1 MDSYRLENCFYDLL
15 NMFSEKNASA
25 FSSCLFSVKCNT
37 SNLTESFKK
46 LIYNNGIQEEVYTK
60 QERLIIDSIY
70 DYSVCSEYFIYDKHQ
85 RILCRLIAFDLTK
98 STSLVYDA
106 LAVMKIC
113 NKALNGFNIYMIV
126 GSDSIHI
133 GCDMLGG
140 ESKTS
145 CLISYPINNK
155 VNWESLLYIFSDVTE
170 DKGFLKYYYSLLN
183 TILSVFDCY
192 DNADADENLHNT
204 SSYDQFEDDEDHWYD
219 PSDESLYHDQ
229 QKLFNN
235 YYEPLSAFEYE
246 VEDAKKELDFIKTN
260 RVNSLEMLYEA
271 EKQTEGT
278 KEYYQHYDSSEEKNN
293 YSEELHALLSNPD
306 KLIKVLKNKIIKE

>member
-15 NMFSEKNASA
+15 NVFSEKNASA

-46 LIYNNGIQEEVYTK
+46 LIYNNGNQEEVYTK
-60 QERLIIDSIY
+60 KERLIIDSICNF
-70 DYSVCSEYFIYDKHQ
+70 SVCSEFYIYDKHQ

-98 STSLVYDA
+98 SASLVYDA

-113 NKALNGFNIYMIV
+113 NKALNGFNIYIIV

-145 CLISYPINNK
+145 CLISYPITNK
-155 VNWESLLYIFSDVTE
+155 VNWESLIYIFSDVTE
-170 DKGFLKYYYSLLN
+170 DEGFLKYYYSLLN

-192 DNADADENLHNT
+192 DNADVNLHDT
-204 SSYDQFEDDEDHWYD
+204 SLYHQFEDDEDNWYD
-219 PSDESLYHDQ
+219 PSDESLYHDEQ
-229 QKLFNN
+229 EPFDN
-235 YYEPLSAFEYE
+235 YYELLSAFEYE

-271 EKQTEGT
+271 EKQTEDT
-278 KEYYQHYDSSEEKNN
+278 KEYNQHYDYFEEKNN
-293 YSEELHALLSNPD
+293 YSEELHSLLSNPD
-306 KLIKVLKNKIIKE
+306 ELIKVLKNKNK

>member
-15 NMFSEKNASA
+15 NVFSEKNASA

-37 SNLTESFKK
+37 SNITESFKK
-46 LIYNNGIQEEVYTK
+46 LIYNNGNQEEVYTK
-60 QERLIIDSIY
+60 KERLIIDGIY
-70 DYSVCSEYFIYDKHQ
+70 NYSVCSEYFIYDKHQ
-85 RILCRLIAFDLTK
+85 RVLCRLIAFDLTK

-113 NKALNGFNIYMIV
+113 NKALNGFNIYIIV

-170 DKGFLKYYYSLLN
+170 DEGFLKYYYSLLN
-183 TILSVFDCY
+183 TLLSVFDCY
-192 DNADADENLHNT
+192 DNADVNLHNT
-204 SSYDQFEDDEDHWYD
+204 SLYHQIEDDEDNWYD
-219 PSDESLYHDQ
+219 TSDESLYH
-229 QKLFNN
+229 
-235 YYEPLSAFEYE
+235 YEQEPFDNCYELLKSFEYE

-260 RVNSLEMLYEA
+260 RVNSLEMLFDA
-271 EKQTEGT
+271 EKQLEDTQDEFIANNAS
-278 KEYYQHYDSSEEKNN
+278 KAAEEK
-293 YSEELHALLSNPD
+293 YSEELHSLLSSPVE
-306 KLIKVLKNKIIKE
+306 LIKALRNQSKRR